1 MSGAFYMPVS
11 SVGLTIGGR
20 VMGARILMNR
30 YPFRCLLSVH
40 ACLLFKLKDDNSV
53 VILEQ
58 KYRKLR
64 LAVWNIWNQTIF
76 ALICRKHLCRY
87 RLLPYLRMWQCLQ
100 SGIKPFGRL
109 PDWFNQICYGKKSDE
124 EIFIWCICR
133 RLCGVLFGCREKI
146 SRRLT
151 AVYAAPRPNRLP
163 VRVNGRLCMGS
174 GNESLDQWGFLLGN
188 NWKQPNPC
196 AWVSAVEYRGLFC
209 KGIRPSENLKEAA
222 VC

>member
-64 LAVWNIWNQTIF
+64 LTV
-76 ALICRKHLCRY
+76 
-87 RLLPYLRMWQCLQ
+87 
-100 SGIKPFGRL
+100 
-109 PDWFNQICYGKKSDE
+109 
-124 EIFIWCICR
+124 
-133 RLCGVLFGCREKI
+133 
-146 SRRLT
+146 
-151 AVYAAPRPNRLP
+151 
-163 VRVNGRLCMGS
+163 
-174 GNESLDQWGFLLGN
+174 
-188 NWKQPNPC
+188 
-196 AWVSAVEYRGLFC
+196 
-209 KGIRPSENLKEAA
+209 
-222 VC
+222 